1 MLDSEYAEMLTA
13 AESIYEGTWGS
24 GAPPQELVDFELMRQ
39 DGMGWSWQEL
49 QSTPRYVVRYC
60 WDLLQARRQ
69 AEQDVNER
77 ATAEAKRA

>member
-1 MLDSEYAEMLTA
+1 MLDSEYGEMLTA

-24 GAPPQELVDFELMRQ
+24 GAPPQELVDFELMRE
-39 DGMGWSWQEL
+39 MKWSWTDL
-49 QSTPRYVVRYC
+49 QSTPAYVRRYS

-69 AEQDVNER
+69 AEHDANER